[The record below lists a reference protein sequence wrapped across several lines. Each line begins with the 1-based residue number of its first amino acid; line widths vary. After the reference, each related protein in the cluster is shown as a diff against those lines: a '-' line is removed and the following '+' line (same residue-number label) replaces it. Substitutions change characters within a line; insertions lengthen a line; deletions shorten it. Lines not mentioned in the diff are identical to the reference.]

1 MVRTPARPSGR
12 RRSLAATAAC
22 LAGLTL
28 APAPASARGT
38 YVNPGSLPHGGA
50 GAVAEFDYLRIYRS

>member
-12 RRSLAATAAC
+12 RRSPAATVPPAAC

-28 APAPASARGT
+28 AP
-38 YVNPGSLPHGGA
+38 GA
-50 GAVAEFDYLRIYRS
+50 GAVAEFDYLRIYRP